1 MTSRQ
6 FDKQRWSIQTK
17 VLYDNEEWKVR
28 SVNFDTGVLVLR
40 NSMYDKVMVDYK
52 DVKLTS

>member
-17 VLYDNEEWKVR
+17 VLYDNEEWRVR